1 MRNLSFVIIALLT
14 LSSLSVLSQ
23 DKEVTDKPARNIFK
37 VNLPAVAL
45 RNYSFQYEFVVSKRI
60 SVALGYRNMPN
71 GPLPFQSSL
80 LSATGSNDPS
90 TVNAIKNLTTSNTA
104 FTPELRFYLSKKGY
118 GRGFYVAPFYRSA
131 TYNAS
136 QINIDYT
143 SGTSGTK
150 TFPIAGSVKT
160 QTYGLLLGTQW
171 SLSKWLSL
179 DWWIIGPQFGHAKGS
194 LTGTSTT
201 ALSTQEQS
209 ALRTE
214 LNKIEIPYSTKTV
227 SVTANSAKM
236 DVDGPWAGVRAGLAL
251 GVKF

>member
-1 MRNLSFVIIALLT
+1 MRNLSFVILT
-14 LSSLSVLSQ
+14 FLALSSSTVSAQ
-23 DKEVTDKPARNIFK
+23 DEKVSEKPARNIFK

-60 SVALGYRNMPN
+60 SLALGYRNMPN

-209 ALRTE
+209 ALSTE